1 MLTCQMSVGEANVAV
16 MKNAWRNSWYM
27 TWRRKMEDIV
37 RLPSY
42 QCIYGGRSEERDHAD
57 TSEDAEASGIRP
69 FAGLYMIG
77 ERLMVGCD
85 WFEGFV
91 MRMVPCV

>member
-16 MKNAWRNSWYM
+16 MKNAWMNSWYM

-42 QCIYGGRSEERDHAD
+42 QCIYGDKVKRGTMQTLPKTQR
-57 TSEDAEASGIRP
+57 
-69 FAGLYMIG
+69 
-77 ERLMVGCD
+77 
-85 WFEGFV
+85 
-91 MRMVPCV
+91 

>member
-16 MKNAWRNSWYM
+16 MKKAWMNSWYM

-42 QCIYGGRSEERDHAD
+42 QCIYGDEVKRGTMQTLPKMQR
-57 TSEDAEASGIRP
+57 
-69 FAGLYMIG
+69 
-77 ERLMVGCD
+77 
-85 WFEGFV
+85 
-91 MRMVPCV
+91 